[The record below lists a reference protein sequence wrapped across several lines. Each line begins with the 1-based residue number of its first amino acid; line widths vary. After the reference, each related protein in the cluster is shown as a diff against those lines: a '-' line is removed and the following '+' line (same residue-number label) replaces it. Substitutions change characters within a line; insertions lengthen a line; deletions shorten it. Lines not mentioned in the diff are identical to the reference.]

1 MNFYKDHLYKKLKP
15 KSDGKIIAFLLF
27 ILKNYKIVLNKFVKY
42 LVLENLLETTEQR
55 LAKTNQV
62 SLFNKHIFGKQA
74 LFKIKNI
81 FWVDGFN

>member
-62 SLFNKHIFGKQA
+62 SLFNVSIPTQVKTYISRHIVV
-74 LFKIKNI
+74 I
-81 FWVDGFN
+81 FNL